1 MNTIFLGIVIFLCL
15 LAIFDLVVGVSNDAV
30 NFLNSAIGA
39 KVAKFRTIV
48 VIAAVGVFAG
58 AAMSNGMM
66 DVARHGIMTPEH
78 FSFYEVMCVFLAV
91 MVTDVILLDIFN
103 TLGMPTS
110 TTVSMVFE
118 LLGGAFAVAILK
130 IAHGATGADGTLL
143 GLGDLLNTEKAI
155 SVILGIFL
163 SVAIAFVVG
172 MVVMW
177 VSRMVFGPTPLPSLR
192 GRGWGWICHLK
203 IGVFCGISVT
213 SIIWFLLING
223 LKSSSIMSPEL
234 KEMIN
239 THTWYIIGGCF
250 LVFSIIASC
259 WSAISYYAAGKKAS
273 KSGVSAPL
281 HFREGAGVGL
291 LKFVVLLGTFALAMA
306 FAGNDLV
313 NFVGVPLTGL
323 EAYQDYVAN
332 GTGNPDT
339 FLMTSLMDS
348 AHTPTIFLIS
358 AGVVM
363 VLSLI
368 FSKKAQNVVKTSVDL
383 SRQDEGDEMFGSS
396 GVARALVRRST
407 MASKFV
413 ARIVPDSVL
422 HWIDRRFN
430 SDEMQLPQG
439 AAFDLIRA
447 AVNLVLA
454 GLLVSIGTSL
464 KLPLSTTYVTF
475 MVAMG
480 TSLAD
485 RAWGRE
491 SAVFRITGVLSV
503 IGGWFITAGAA
514 FTFCFLLTNTM
525 YFGSYVAMA
534 LAIAL
539 AIYLLFRSNFV
550 KRRDKKDEVRGAD
563 EESLFAQ
570 ILRSKDRAIIWG
582 LLCEHIRRGNA
593 SRLQFVIDTYEN
605 MTTAF
610 LREQYKPLRRSASA
624 INEERKALKRQRRQE
639 IVTMQRL
646 DPLQMV
652 SRNTWYFLGINSC
665 QQMLYCLKRINEPV
679 REHVGNSFSPLPE
692 AYHERFIST
701 RDAVLALY
709 QRAHTML
716 ETGDFTEVEA
726 LREDCVQV
734 KEQISIDRKRALDS
748 MHDDSTRSATNSQSQ
763 SRPEGSPEGKHQ
775 HKETLCNAK
784 NINTLLLTVHILQE
798 SQELTSN
805 LRHMLRGMNKFAGA
819 EA

>member
-1 MNTIFLGIVIFLCL
+1 MNTIFLGIVVFLCV
-15 LAIFDLVVGVSNDAV
+15 LAVFDLVVGVSNDAV

-39 KVAKFRTIV
+39 RVAKFRTIV
-48 VIAAVGVFAG
+48 AIAAIGVFAG

-66 DVARHGIMTPEH
+66 DVARHGIMTPEY

-130 IAHGATGADGTLL
+130 LAHGAAMADGTLL
-143 GLGDLLNTEKAI
+143 DLGDLLNTEKAI
-155 SVILGIFL
+155 SVIMGIFL

-177 VSRMVFGPTPLPSLR
+177 VSRMVFTFTYRVNGKTTAYNGNMGGLTSSS
-192 GRGWGWICHLK
+192 LK
-203 IGVFCGISVT
+203 IGIFSGIAVT

-223 LKSSSIMSPEL
+223 LKGSSLMSPEL

-239 THTWYIIGGCF
+239 QNTWYILGGGVI
-250 LVFSIIASC
+250 LFSIITTVL
-259 WSAISYYAAGKKAS
+259 SALKLP
-273 KSGVSAPL
+273 V
-281 HFREGAGVGL
+281 

-323 EAYQDYVAN
+323 EAYQDYVAH
-332 GTGNPDT
+332 GAGNPDT
-339 FLMTSLMDS
+339 FLMGSLMDS
-348 AHTPTIFLIS
+348 AHTPVIFLIM

-396 GVARALVRRST
+396 PVARSLVRNCNSL
-407 MASKFV
+407 SKV
-413 ARIVPDSVL
+413 VVRIIPDGIL
-422 HWIDRRFN
+422 HWIDSRFN
-430 SDEMQLPQG
+430 SEEMKLEQG

-454 GLLVSIGTSL
+454 GLLVAIGTSL

-480 TSLAD
+480 SSLAD

-514 FTFCFLLTNTM
+514 FLFCFFLTNVM

-534 LAIAL
+534 SSIVL
-539 AIYLLFRSNFV
+539 AIYLLFRSNFQ
-550 KRRDKKDEVRGAD
+550 KETKEDRK
-563 EESLFAQ
+563 EEELFLQ
-570 ILRSKDRAIIWG
+570 ILRSKEKTTIWS
-582 LLCEHIRRGNA
+582 LLCEHIRHGNA
-593 SRLQFVIDTYEN
+593 ARLRFVIDTYATITN
-605 MTTAF
+605 AF
-610 LREQYKPLRRSASA
+610 LREQYQPLRRTASL
-624 INEERKALKRQRRQE
+624 IVDERKALKRQRKQE

-646 DPLQMV
+646 KTPSV
-652 SRNTWYFLGINSC
+652 SLNGGEMNDNTCFVSPSVGGMWGGLTWYFLGINSC
-665 QQMLYCLKRINEPV
+665 QQMLYCLTRINEPV
-679 REHVGNSFSPLPE
+679 REHVGNSFSPMPE
-692 AYHERFIST
+692 AYHERFIDT
-701 RDAVLALY
+701 RESVLNLYGEALS
-709 QRAHTML
+709 ML
-716 ETGDFTEVEA
+716 ESGDFTNAET
-726 LREDCVQV
+726 LRDACTRVQQ
-734 KEQISIDRKRALDS
+734 QISNDRKRALDS
-748 MHDDSTRSATNSQSQ
+748 MQDGTAN
-763 SRPEGSPEGKHQ
+763 
-775 HKETLCNAK
+775 L
-784 NINTLLLTVHILQE
+784 NTLLLTIHVLQE
-798 SQELTSN
+798 SQELVGQ
-805 LRHMLRGMNKFAGA
+805 LRHMIRGMNKFAGA
-819 EA
+819 ED